1 MIELRRYTF
10 GGALAVFIITP
21 SADSAM
27 MYGITLVT
35 TARFTSLPNCLLRL
49 GEIVESASPLWTTP
63 STSMPTMGAPLTF
76 TFEKSFGNMRSSAAA
91 LPVDAMVN
99 CQPSREPRQAST
111 ASPMTMRPTV
121 GLNMWA
127 YARPNGPMIESR
139 PTGRIT
145 PQTVIEP
152 MRPVTEG
159 PPKFATVV
167 SQSSAITPRQVAIG
181 AEESQGMNAER

>member
-35 TARFTSLPNCLLRL
+35 TARFTSLPNCLLRF
-49 GEIVESASPLWTTP
+49 GEMVESASPLWTTP

-91 LPVDAMVN
+91 LPVDRSEEHTSEL
-99 CQPSREPRQAST
+99 QSR
-111 ASPMTMRPTV
+111 
-121 GLNMWA
+121 LH
-127 YARPNGPMIESR
+127 
-139 PTGRIT
+139 
-145 PQTVIEP
+145 
-152 MRPVTEG
+152 
-159 PPKFATVV
+159 
-167 SQSSAITPRQVAIG
+167 
-181 AEESQGMNAER
+181 